1 MPEVEEVFR
10 LATNKVKPDPNALE
24 RQQRR
29 QRSAARSS
37 RVRVYLAVAAVIAA
51 VAAGAV
57 VVLEAAQSNEKT
69 SVDNGDGSGT
79 PGQLTFAEALPA
91 GAIEQ
96 ELDIVDLQGRT
107 TSTVPGLPL
116 DGFAPS
122 VSADGSTIAFV
133 AVPNEMAYNQIG
145 IMNADGSDPHFVP
158 TPGVVVSTVAVSP
171 DGSRIAFEGLASGN
185 GDIYVVRSDGS
196 GLRQLTD
203 DPATDQ
209 FPQWSPDG
217 TTIVYDNAGA
227 REEADAQYS
236 PTAEIWTTAADGS
249 GSQTRLTTND
259 VADSSPA
266 FSSDGTRIA
275 FYRNGSLWTMSATG
289 SNQRWLAWDGA
300 GGWTPRWSPD
310 GTRIAFTYYRS
321 NYRPIVQL
329 GQDYSDMPLV
339 VLALVEVDSGRVARL
354 TNVAMATDLTTPQ
367 WMDSGHILAL
377 RVPAKD
383 PTP

>member
-37 RVRVYLAVAAVIAA
+37 RVRVYVAVAAVIAA
-51 VAAGAV
+51 VAVGAV
-57 VVLEAAQSNEKT
+57 VVLDAVNSSEKRP
-69 SVDNGDGSGT
+69 VDNGDGSGT
-79 PGQLTFAEALPA
+79 PGQLTFANSLPA

-96 ELDIVDLQGRT
+96 ELDVIDLQGRT
-107 TSTVPGLPL
+107 TRKVVGLPL

-145 IMNADGSDPHFVP
+145 IMNADGSAPHFVP
-158 TPGVVVSTVAVSP
+158 TPHVVVTTVAVSP
-171 DGSRIAFEGLASGN
+171 DGSRIAFEGIASGN

-196 GLRQLTD
+196 GLQQLTD

-217 TTIVYDNAGA
+217 TTIVYDNAGN
-227 REEADAQYS
+227 REQSDAQYS
-236 PTAEIWTTAADGS
+236 LTAEIWTVAADGS
-249 GSQTRLTTND
+249 GPPTRLTTND
-259 VADSSPA
+259 VADSSPS
-266 FSSDGTRIA
+266 FSPDGSQIA
-275 FYRNGSLWTMSATG
+275 FFRNGSLWTMSATG
-289 SNQRWLAWDGA
+289 SNQRWLAWDDG

-310 GTRIAFTYYRS
+310 GKRIAFTYYRE

-329 GQDYSDMPLV
+329 AQDYGDTPLV
-339 VLALVEVDSGRVARL
+339 VLAIVEVDSGRVDRL

-367 WMDSGHILAL
+367 WMDNEHILAL